1 MQKLFVVTIFIV
13 CLFKAITSNAQTDSI
28 ASFKPVTKKPVLCK
42 IKMQDGSVYTGFIE
56 KQTDSL
62 LYVKSGSGVLI
73 HVPKK
78 QVASVDFIDGHT
90 TKDSTGNITF
100 HIPAIAHNYYVTTS
114 NAFLLKKGEVYGS
127 SADFAFYNINYAFN
141 QNFSLGISSAI
152 VAAPIMLHA
161 KANFEVSRKL
171 FIGLDGVF
179 GSGSWLSP
187 KSYGGGGVI
196 KLTYGDFKSNFS
208 VFGGYGDVDYF
219 IQARRGRRGGG
230 GRVSSH
236 YQNYNTAIIGGAF
249 SYAIS
254 PKIYFVAEAFTAP
267 NIAIA
272 NVTNPNGVTQ
282 IGFYSLSPA
291 IRTNI
296 SHSISWVVGVNG
308 FFYTYTTRYGITG
321 SGFALPYAGFSFRL

>member
-1 MQKLFVVTIFIV
+1 MQKILVLLVFMV
-13 CLFKAITSNAQTDSI
+13 CLLKTVTSNAQSDSV
-28 ASFKPVTKKPVLCK
+28 STFKPAEKKLILCK
-42 IKMQDGSVYTGFIE
+42 IKMQDGAVYTGFIE

-62 LYVKSGSGVLI
+62 LFVKSGSGVLI

-78 QVASVDFIDGHT
+78 QVQSIDVVDGHT
-90 TKDSTGNITF
+90 TKDSTGNVTF
-100 HIPAIAHNYYVTTS
+100 HMPAIAHSYYVTTS

-196 KLTYGDFKSNFS
+196 KLTYGDFKSNFT

-219 IQARRGRRGGG
+219 AQVRRGRGRRG
-230 GRVSSH
+230 
-236 YQNYNTAIIGGAF
+236 
-249 SYAIS
+249 
-254 PKIYFVAEAFTAP
+254 
-267 NIAIA
+267 
-272 NVTNPNGVTQ
+272 
-282 IGFYSLSPA
+282 
-291 IRTNI
+291 
-296 SHSISWVVGVNG
+296 
-308 FFYTYTTRYGITG
+308 
-321 SGFALPYAGFSFRL
+321 